1 MGHGARRAHSR
12 SFVGAEG
19 RRIPLARVSHMR
31 RSPRRLVTLISGAV
45 RSRVPGSRSR
55 RRARAGRTSKPVRRP
70 PHSYLHRRRSA
81 AHRFSARHLPA
92 GQLGGARDVRHVRH
106 RLHGPPGAD
115 ADPHARRLGG
125 PSASPRLSG
134 GRRGRGVLR
143 GARDL
148 ANRPRG
154 SVIESPGVTVTRT
167 GEHGAF
173 GGELLTVN
181 FGPHHPSTHG
191 VLRLIVDLDGEQI
204 KRIQPVIG
212 YLHTGIEKQM
222 EALRWQ
228 QGVVVTDRHDYL
240 SPPINNLAYALAVE
254 KLMGVEVPPRAQAL
268 RVIMSELT
276 RLSSHLVWMGTSGL
290 ELGAM
295 SMLMYC
301 FRERE
306 QIMDL
311 NEEISGFR
319 MHTSYI
325 RPGGV
330 FADATPRFLEM
341 LDKFVRE
348 MPGHIDEYE
357 DLLTMNPIWRAR
369 TIGIGRLPAED
380 AKVLGASGPMLR
392 GSGVA
397 WDLRKSMPYSGY
409 ESYDFEVAVS
419 NDCDCYGRYLVRI
432 KEMREAV
439 KILRQALD
447 RLPDGPV
454 NIDDRKMLPPP
465 REELETSME
474 AVIHH
479 FKLFTEGYTVPAG
492 DAYVAVE
499 SGRGENGCYIVSD
512 GTHKPRRVKFRS
524 ASFVNLQALERMAL
538 NHMVA
543 DMIAIIGTADAVLG
557 DCDR

>member
-1 MGHGARRAHSR
+1 MSTT
-12 SFVGAEG
+12 E
-19 RRIPLARVSHMR
+19 
-31 RSPRRLVTLISGAV
+31 
-45 RSRVPGSRSR
+45 
-55 RRARAGRTSKPVRRP
+55 
-70 PHSYLHRRRSA
+70 
-81 AHRFSARHLPA
+81 
-92 GQLGGARDVRHVRH
+92 
-106 RLHGPPGAD
+106 
-115 ADPHARRLGG
+115 
-125 PSASPRLSG
+125 
-134 GRRGRGVLR
+134 
-143 GARDL
+143 
-148 ANRPRG
+148 
-154 SVIESPGVTVTRT
+154 GVTITKT
-167 GEHGAF
+167 GEKGAF

-204 KRIQPVIG
+204 RRITPVIG

-254 KLMGVEVPPRAQAL
+254 KLMGVEVPTRAQVL

-301 FRERE
+301 FRERDT
-306 QIMDL
+306 ILDM

-341 LDKFVRE
+341 LDTFIGT

-369 TIGIGRLPAED
+369 TIGIGRLSPED
-380 AKVLGASGPMLR
+380 AKVLGATGPMLR
-392 GSGVA
+392 GSGVD
-397 WDLRKSMPYSGY
+397 WDLRKTMPYSGY
-409 ESYDFEVAVS
+409 ENYAFEVALS

-454 NIDDRKMLPPP
+454 NVDDRKMLPPP

-479 FKLFTEGYTVPAG
+479 FKLFTEGYSVPPG
-492 DAYVAVE
+492 DVYVAVE

-543 DMIAIIGTADAVLG
+543 DMIAIIGTADTVLG
-557 DCDR
+557 DVDR